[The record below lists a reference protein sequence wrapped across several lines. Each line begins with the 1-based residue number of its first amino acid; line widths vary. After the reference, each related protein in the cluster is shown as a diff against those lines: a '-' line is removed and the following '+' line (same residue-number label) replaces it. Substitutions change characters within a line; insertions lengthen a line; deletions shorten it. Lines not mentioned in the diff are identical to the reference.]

1 MSSDFQKFNFDR
13 LERELEETVAKEKQ
27 YWLENDAKIRAVKQG
42 VPTYDHFREL
52 VNGAHLKPLEK
63 GEKMDEAFTRSR
75 NQPWN
80 MHASSH
86 NQSSDSTEISST
98 ALTSSQLPSNHAAF
112 NLQWKRCGA
121 DSEMKFKFLMRYPE
135 EKTIGLDQVFKTDL
149 PVHVF
154 SDCIAVLN
162 ELFNTK
168 DHEYVLKI
176 LADFST
182 SKRFKLTLDF
192 LSKREKIILSSLF
205 DKLDSTEISDNLKAV
220 YKIK

>member
-1 MSSDFQKFNFDR
+1 MRCFIR
-13 LERELEETVAKEKQ
+13 VT
-27 YWLENDAKIRAVKQG
+27 ND
-42 VPTYDHFREL
+42 DCFREL